1 MEVVEV
7 DSKRRNGRN
16 DKRKLKNQIFP
27 FRMTMRNELKGGTML
42 QAKEDM
48 QADFT
53 QSCEMLQ
60 TTITTTVELLISYN
74 HVKLAE
80 LVQNGHFVVKLQ
92 IA

>member
-1 MEVVEV
+1 MESREG
-7 DSKRRNGRN
+7 NGRN

-53 QSCEMLQ
+53 QS
-60 TTITTTVELLISYN
+60 
-74 HVKLAE
+74 
-80 LVQNGHFVVKLQ
+80 
-92 IA
+92 